1 MDRMRVSEIA
11 RDVVKSAASQVR
23 TEPARSWLRMD
34 ERGTWE
40 SIARDIVEKHP
51 ETFVKHGDEAV
62 RQAGNV
68 LAVAALETVLGG
80 RR

>member
-1 MDRMRVSEIA
+1 MRVSEIA

-62 RQAGNV
+62 RQAGNL